1 MRYSNCCRKKRVRY
15 PKDLQQQDIW
25 VKLYQDASSEASD
38 VVFSV
43 GETTYQ
49 VHKIILSLRAKNLYE
64 IAEESDNDSPI
75 PIHSMTGEI
84 FKSFLDFVYLVKTSE
99 IESEAIATELLLA
112 ADRYDCVHLKLYV
125 ESILVDKFLKAGNAA
140 ALLIFADS
148 HSCALLK
155 EASTNLFV
163 TDTETVQNA
172 EAWSKVR
179 ESRRLLEELLNSL
192 VRSNKPKNN
201 SSEIDQMDVTTLRKE
216 LGTANLEL
224 DGSRE
229 LLVDRLKTHRQ
240 A

>member
-1 MRYSNCCRKKRVRY
+1 MR
-15 PKDLQQQDIW
+15 
-25 VKLYQDASSEASD
+25 
-38 VVFSV
+38 
-43 GETTYQ
+43 
-49 VHKIILSLRAKNLYE
+49 
-64 IAEESDNDSPI
+64 
-75 PIHSMTGEI
+75 GEI
-84 FKSFLDFVYLVKTSE
+84 FKSILDFVYTGKTPE
-99 IESEAIATELLLA
+99 IEKEGIASELLVA
-112 ADRYDCVHLKLYV
+112 ADCYHCVHLKLYV
-125 ESILVDKFLKAGNAA
+125 ESILVDKFLTAGNAA